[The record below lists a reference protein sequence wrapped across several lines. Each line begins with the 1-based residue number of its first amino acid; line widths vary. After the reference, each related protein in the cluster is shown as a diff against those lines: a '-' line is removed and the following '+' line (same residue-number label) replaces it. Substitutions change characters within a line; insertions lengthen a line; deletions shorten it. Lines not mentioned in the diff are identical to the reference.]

1 MFLISI
7 YFNSIYKEIHIKHSF
22 KDFDQF
28 STTMALAELQAT
40 KALDFDMFVGYFQ
53 SADDYLSEMSKNYT
67 NAGNICLFK

>member
-1 MFLISI
+1 
-7 YFNSIYKEIHIKHSF
+7 
-22 KDFDQF
+22 
-28 STTMALAELQAT
+28 MALAELQAT